1 MAPVVSKKARPK
13 QQSPRIL
20 VVDDEPNL
28 IELVGDVVGAKID
41 CKLISA
47 KTLAEASKILA
58 TTEIELLVADVNLPD
73 GDGTALVAALKQ
85 HQPQATAIVI
95 TGQPSMD
102 GAITAIREGAVDF
115 LPKPFS
121 AESLLSRVNKAL
133 ERQRLHAKAARRLDR
148 LRDAVKR
155 LNEARRLV
163 SKKVDLLCNDLITA
177 YGELSKQLDTVRTQ
191 EGFRKLLGE
200 AKDLE
205 QMLCHAMDWLLR
217 QLGYSNVAIWLAGDE
232 GEYQLGAYMKYT
244 TAGDPALTEAMKAGV
259 LKLVNNDGFLHLSA
273 DEAREK
279 IGPAEKKFLEG
290 QTIMGV
296 TSTYLGEV
304 LAAVVMFRDGRSPFT
319 DDDAQALRAISPIF
333 ATALAGMVKDDDS
346 ADADEFGEAGGSL
359 LDEDVKDDQPPKNN
373 KKKRDKTTDADWW
386 KRGEQPPF

>member
-1 MAPVVSKKARPK
+1 MAPVVKKATK
-13 QQSPRIL
+13 SKAQAPRIL

-28 IELVGDVVGAKID
+28 IELVGDVVGARID
-41 CKLISA
+41 CKLIAA
-47 KTLAEASKILA
+47 KSIDEANKILA
-58 TTEIELLVADVNLPD
+58 STPIELLVADVNLPD
-73 GDGTALVAALKQ
+73 GNGTALVSSLKA

-121 AESLLSRVNKAL
+121 ADSLLSRVNTAL
-133 ERQRLHAKAARRLDR
+133 ERQRSIAKAAKRLDR

-177 YGELSKQLDTVRTQ
+177 YGELSKQLDSVRTQ
-191 EGFRKLLGE
+191 EGFRKLLAE

-217 QLGYSNVAIWLAGDE
+217 QLGYSNVAIWLAGEE

-244 TAGDPALTEAMKAGV
+244 TAGEPALTEAMKCGI
-259 LKLVNNDGFLHLSA
+259 LKLVNAESFIHLSA

-279 IGPAEKKFLEG
+279 LSAKEKSFLEG
-290 QTIMGV
+290 QTIHVV
-296 TSTYLGEV
+296 TSTNLGEV
-304 LAAVVMFRDGRSPFT
+304 LAAVVLFRDGKTPFT
-319 DDDAQALRAISPIF
+319 DDDAQALKAISPIF
-333 ATALAGMVKDDDS
+333 ATALAGMVKDGDDE
-346 ADADEFGEAGGSL
+346 DDDGGSL
-359 LDEDVKDDQPPKNN
+359 LDEDGLDGGGAGGHDGPKP
-373 KKKRDKTTDADWW
+373 KKRDKTSDADWW